1 MTPLKP
7 CARPSSTPNGIE
19 PEDVEKYGLKQIDKK
34 YEWIWVHMGI
44 NSSVNCIYF
53 IGRIWS

>member
-1 MTPLKP
+1 MPRTLMTFINEF
-7 CARPSSTPNGIE
+7 TP

-34 YEWIWVHMGI
+34 YEWIGARMGS
-44 NSSVNCIYF
+44 NSSANCIYF